1 VHTETAPSTTKPPTA
16 RAVATALKALGSP
29 AKAKASAWFFKTG
42 AGQYGHGDVFVGVTV
57 PEQRRL
63 AKRFEALAPAELST
77 LLASKLHECRLTALL
92 ILVRQYE
99 RGDEAAR
106 RRIARFYL
114 ARRKAV
120 NNWDLVDSSA
130 PYILGRHLLAR
141 DRAILHRFARSR
153 DLWERRIAIVAT
165 LAFIREGDFAD
176 MLAIA
181 ERLLGDPHD
190 FIHKATGWMLRE
202 VGKRGPGALERFLAE
217 HAARMPRTML
227 RYAIERFPERK
238 RKAYLAVRLRFPLTW
253 ILSTHQPSLRRVA
266 RAKRLAR
273 SRRCA

>member
-1 VHTETAPSTTKPPTA
+1 VNAESAPGTMKPPTA
-16 RAVATALKALGSP
+16 RAVAAELNALGSP
-29 AKAKASAWFFKTG
+29 AKAKASAWFFKTA

-57 PEQRRL
+57 PELRRL
-63 AKRFEALAPAELST
+63 AKIYAALAPAELSK
-77 LLASKLHECRLTALL
+77 LLGSKLHECRLTALL

-106 RRIARFYL
+106 ERIARFYL

-130 PYILGRHLLAR
+130 PYILGRHLLTR
-141 DRAILHRFARSR
+141 DRAILSSLARSR

-176 MLAIA
+176 TLAIA
-181 ERLLGDPHD
+181 ERLLDDPHD
-190 FIHKATGWMLRE
+190 LIHKATGWMLRE
-202 VGKRGPGALERFLAE
+202 VGKKDQAALERFLAA

-238 RKAYLAVRLRFPLTW
+238 RKAYMAM
-253 ILSTHQPSLRRVA
+253 RRA
-266 RAKRLAR
+266 E
-273 SRRCA
+273 